1 MPIDG
6 SDPRRPDAERAVHDA
21 VPEKDSCG
29 GLWLWKKCAPTE
41 LLHCCS
47 PSQEAKSRDLRSRSV
62 LEVSLSRCPA
72 PYYHRVLASE
82 QSAMR

>member
-1 MPIDG
+1 MSIDG

-29 GLWLWKKCAPTE
+29 GLWLREEVCAHRA

-47 PSQEAKSRDLRSRSV
+47 PSQEAKSSRSV

-82 QSAMR
+82 QSVMR